1 MSDTNIDNKRRR
13 FLIKATSAVGTV
25 GLGAIVIPFI
35 SSLTPSARA
44 LAAGAPVEVDI
55 SKVEPGQLI
64 RVIWQGKPVWVV
76 NRTKEMLDALPS
88 VNPKLKDPTSV
99 ASIQPAY
106 TLNESRA
113 RKPNILVM
121 VGICTHLGCS
131 PTYRPEVA
139 AADLG
144 ADWAGGFYCPCHGSR
159 FDLAGRVIKGSP
171 AGTNMTVPPH
181 YYKTDE
187 IVRIGEDDAV
197 A

>member
-1 MSDTNIDNKRRR
+1 MSDTEIDNKRRR

-35 SSLTPSARA
+35 SSLTP
-44 LAAGAPVEVDI
+44 
-55 SKVEPGQLI
+55 KC
-64 RVIWQGKPVWVV
+64 
-76 NRTKEMLDALPS
+76 
-88 VNPKLKDPTSV
+88 
-99 ASIQPAY
+99 
-106 TLNESRA
+106 SRLS
-113 RKPNILVM
+113 R
-121 VGICTHLGCS
+121 
-131 PTYRPEVA
+131 YRPEVA

-159 FDLAGRVIKGSP
+159 FDLAGRVMKGSP